1 MADEYEV
8 GYGKPPRN
16 SQFKKGQSGN
26 KRGRPKGVKNLKTD
40 VVEELTEM
48 VKMRV
53 GDRAL
58 RISKQRALLKLL
70 WLKGMKG
77 DSRALN
83 SLLGLLLRILGLE
96 GMPPDA
102 DIELTAEEREALE
115 LLKKQLREV
124 TSASTIEVDR
134 DDQEKT
140 Q

>member
-8 GYGKPPRN
+8 GYGKPPRD

-48 VKMRV
+48 VKMRI

-96 GMPPDA
+96 GLPPDA
-102 DIELTAEEREALE
+102 EIELTAEEREALE
-115 LLKKQLREV
+115 LLKKQLREA
-124 TSASTIEVDR
+124 TSASTIEEDHY
-134 DDQEKT
+134 DQENN
-140 Q
+140 

>member
-1 MADEYEV
+1 MDDEYEV
-8 GYGKPPRN
+8 GYGKPPRD
-16 SQFKKGQSGN
+16 SRFKKGESGN
-26 KRGRPKGVKNLKTD
+26 KRGRPKGVKNLKTE

-77 DSRALN
+77 DSRSLN
-83 SLLGLLLRILGLE
+83 SLLGLQLRVLGLE

-102 DIELTAEEREALE
+102 EIKLTSEERDALE
-115 LLKKQLREV
+115 LFKKQLREA
-124 TSASTIEVDR
+124 TSALAIEENIDG
-134 DDQEKT
+134 EENS
-140 Q
+140 

>member
-8 GYGKPPRN
+8 GFGKPPRD

-53 GDRAL
+53 GDRAVK
-58 RISKQRALLKLL
+58 ISKQRALLKLL

>member
-8 GYGKPPRN
+8 GYGKPPRD

-102 DIELTAEEREALE
+102 DIGITAEERDALE
-115 LLKKQLREV
+115 RMCCNFGGG
-124 TSASTIEVDR
+124 DW
-134 DDQEKT
+134 
-140 Q
+140 

>member
-8 GYGKPPRN
+8 GYGKPPRD

>member
-1 MADEYEV
+1 MDDEYEV
-8 GYGKPPRN
+8 GYGKPPKD

-26 KRGRPKGVKNLKTD
+26 ERGRPKGVKNLKTE
-40 VVEELTEM
+40 VLEELTEM

-77 DSRALN
+77 DSRSLN
-83 SLLGLLLRILGLE
+83 SLLGLLVRVLGLE

-102 DIELTAEEREALE
+102 EIKLTSEERDALE
-115 LLKKQLREV
+115 LFKKQLREA
-124 TSASTIEVDR
+124 TSALAIEENIADEENR
-134 DDQEKT
+134 L
-140 Q
+140 